1 MELNKQLLMLGVE
14 VLTIHGME
22 GIEALEAIE
31 KVMEIN
37 SWINDLGNNESDK
50 LKILILNWDK

>member
-1 MELNKQLLMLGVE
+1 MELNKELLMLGVE
-14 VLTIHGME
+14 ILTIHGME

-37 SWINDLGNNESDK
+37 SWIYDLESNELDK
-50 LKILILNWDK
+50 LRTLILNWDK

>member
-1 MELNKQLLMLGVE
+1 MELNKKLLMLGVE

-22 GIEALEAIE
+22 GIEALEAIK

-37 SWINDLGNNESDK
+37 SWINDLGSDELDK
-50 LKILILNWDK
+50 LNILILNWDI

>member
-31 KVMEIN
+31 KVMKIN
-37 SWINDLGNNESDK
+37 SWINDLGSDELDK